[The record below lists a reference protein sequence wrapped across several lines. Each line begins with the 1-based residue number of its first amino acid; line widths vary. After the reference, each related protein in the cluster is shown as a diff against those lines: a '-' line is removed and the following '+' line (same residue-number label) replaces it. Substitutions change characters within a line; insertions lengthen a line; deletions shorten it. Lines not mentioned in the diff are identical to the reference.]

1 MSHLI
6 TRIISA
12 ITPIYDPVIDI
23 FLGGEGRVRARFMER
38 VAPFERG
45 LDIGCG
51 TGSFAAMLVAAEKGD
66 VAGIDVSA
74 RMVGYARKRHPEIEC
89 RVGNALSLPFDSG
102 TFDAVF
108 STMMMHHLTD
118 GEKLQAIKEIRRV
131 LGPGGTYYSLE
142 FGRTG
147 LTLTGRAVTSLGF
160 LEDSHLSGFDITA
173 KELWEKGLVWRE
185 AKHFIKRI
193 F

>member
-12 ITPIYDPVIDI
+12 ITPIYDPVIDM
-23 FLGGEGRVRARFMER
+23 FLGGERRVRAQFVER

-51 TGSFAAMLVAAEKGD
+51 TGRFAAMLADAGKGA
-66 VAGIDVSA
+66 VTGIDVSA
-74 RMVGYARKRHPEIEC
+74 RMVRYAMKHHPEIEC
-89 RVGNALSLPFDSG
+89 RVGNALSLPFESG
-102 TFDAVF
+102 SLDAVF

-118 GEKLQAIKEIRRV
+118 REKARAITEIHRV
-131 LGPGGTYYSLE
+131 LGPGGTYYALE
-142 FGRTG
+142 FGRDG
-147 LTLTGRAVTSLGF
+147 LTLTGRAVTGLGF
-160 LEDSHLSGFDITA
+160 LEDSHLSGFDITE

-185 AKHFIKRI
+185 AVKQTF
-193 F
+193 